1 MRTKQS
7 RLRLG
12 VIFGGVS
19 TEHEISIMTGLQ
31 LIDTI
36 DTQRFEVVPIY
47 ISMSGAWYT
56 GAELF
61 QLSYFKGLPGV
72 LSRAREIALL
82 PNPQGPKL
90 VFVDRS
96 RADKGMYRLEESESL
111 NVDIVFLALHGTH
124 GEDGAI
130 QGLLKMAKIPFVGS
144 GIRSSAITMNKYVSK
159 VVAAANGI
167 PTLPSVIAKKADFIK
182 NFKEAYQD
190 ILSQDLT
197 FPVIVKPCNLGSSV
211 GLNFA
216 DTEAQ
221 LKQALVAVFKVDEQA
236 IIEPR
241 VVDLTEI
248 NVSVIGRTNP
258 RASVIEVPL
267 SGKELLTYEK
277 KYMAG
282 SGSKKGSKTRAGG
295 MANLQRE
302 VNSTRIPETLKEEAR
317 DLAVRL
323 FTCLDCAGLVRIDF
337 IYDNQ
342 KEALYFNELN
352 SIPGSFAYYLWVQS
366 SPRYLL
372 TELVNLLVD
381 EALEEFGMQ
390 ETLAQ
395 TQPFRALR

>member
-1 MRTKQS
+1 
-7 RLRLG
+7 
-12 VIFGGVS
+12 
-19 TEHEISIMTGLQ
+19 MTGLQ

-47 ISMSGAWYT
+47 ISMTGAWYT
-56 GAELF
+56 GEDLF
-61 QLSYFKGLPGV
+61 QLSFFKGLPGA
-72 LSRAREIALL
+72 LSKAREIALL

-90 VFVDRS
+90 VYIDRS
-96 RADKGMYRLEESESL
+96 KAEKGKYRLEESEKL
-111 NVDIVFLALHGTH
+111 NADIVFLALHGTH

-130 QGLLKMAKIPFVGS
+130 QGLLKMAKIPIVGS
-144 GIRSSAITMNKYVSK
+144 GIRSSAITMNKYMSK

-167 PTLPSVIAKKADFIK
+167 PVLPSVIAKKADFTK
-182 NFKEAYQD
+182 DFNGAYQAV
-190 ILSQDLT
+190 LSHPDLH

-216 DTEAQ
+216 DDEAQ
-221 LKQALVAVFKVDEQA
+221 LKQALVQVFKVDDQA

-248 NVSVIGRTNP
+248 NVSVIGRAEP

-282 SGSKKGSKTRAGG
+282 SGSKKGSKVSAGG

-302 VNSTRIPETLKEEAR
+302 VDSTRIPEVLKEEAR

-366 SPRYLL
+366 KPRYLL